1 MDAAIY
7 QLADIKS
14 KRDIRTRTAAFYPTL
29 RVADGLALL
38 LTAQSFWARYALAVA
53 SLQTAILSSALSNE
67 SKSRLTQVVRYLWK
81 SNDPQLAILD
91 TCLLAPSGDGRVQH
105 FRVGIYLGSCEV

>member
-14 KRDIRTRTAAFYPTL
+14 KRDGAITTAKFYPTL

-53 SLQTAILSSALSNE
+53 SFQMAILSSASSNG
-67 SKSRLTQVVRYLWK
+67 SKSNSTRAVRY
-81 SNDPQLAILD
+81 
-91 TCLLAPSGDGRVQH
+91 
-105 FRVGIYLGSCEV
+105 